1 MRRFITLLLIGLV
14 SIVRGGDIV
23 FIVGE
28 DTKIYRL
35 TKDQVREIYLK
46 EINFINGVEVVPVN
60 LPAGNPLR
68 KIVEEKVIGLSGEML
83 RIYWNRKY
91 VYGVEPPIVLN
102 SEKAVVKFVKKVKG
116 AIGYVREEN
125 LDEGVREVYRLKVY
139 ESEN

>member
-1 MRRFITLLLIGLV
+1 
-14 SIVRGGDIV
+14 
-23 FIVGE
+23 
-28 DTKIYRL
+28 
-35 TKDQVREIYLK
+35 VREIYLK

-91 VYGVEPPIVLN
+91 VYGVEPPIVLS

-125 LDEGVREVYRLKVY
+125 LDEGVRVVYRLKLN
-139 ESEN
+139 ESEK